1 MALQPRVLVLCA
13 ALAAALALGQGAAA
27 QEQPASPLEIISKG
41 PQPEF
46 RVHGVSLKSV
56 RSDDAQNAVA
66 FDFNGPV
73 NEAAFVQLQE
83 ALPDWVEMAYAG
95 YDNAVIRTKRP
106 VTFMTKTESDGFS
119 MRMVPRDAAEPAP
132 AQTAGPHG
140 GADACTHG
148 CPPTAPSA
156 PFADAHAW
164 HAADSFYTRVAFER
178 PFDVSLRGFYDS
190 AREGGTTYVALDG
203 DWRHTKGTTLITS
216 NGHLDIETWDGV
228 HVLADVHDVAVNSKN
243 TRQFG
248 GAIAPFNDNN
258 VSGSAGLAYEWDGAT
273 FTAEALYGSSGWGAR
288 FGMDYADED
297 FRLGARAAWHEPYT
311 GTAEAV
317 ALRGERDYSAL
328 FAGGQVFDGLWAVG
342 EVKATR
348 YGIRGDGE
356 IATTL
361 GWHGGLRYDFAGWPL
376 SLTYDGDGEYV
387 LHSHTYLGAP
397 PSPFV
402 PLSIRDREVHA
413 LGGSFSNTW
422 DNGFWFDLYGGWEID
437 RYSDSGPYGG
447 AAFRFTPGPGFD
459 IALDGRYATVAQMGE
474 EGHEL
479 SGGIKLTI
487 ALNGDA
493 PILHGGPSL

>member
-1 MALQPRVLVLCA
+1 MAFQPRVLVLCA
-13 ALAAALALGQGAAA
+13 ALAAALALGQGAVA

-56 RSDDAQNAVA
+56 RADDAQNAVA

-73 NEAAFVQLQE
+73 DDAAFAQLQE

-95 YDNAVIRTKRP
+95 YDNAVIRAKRP

-119 MRMVPRDAAEPAP
+119 MRMVPRDAAAPTQTADAHGAPSACGQGCPPAP
-132 AQTAGPHG
+132 APIAP
-140 GADACTHG
+140 ADT
-148 CPPTAPSA
+148 
-156 PFADAHAW
+156 HAW
-164 HAADSFYTRVAFER
+164 RAVEGFYARVAFER
-178 PFDVSLRGFYDS
+178 PFDVSLRGFYDA

-216 NGHLDIETWDGV
+216 NGHLDIETSDGV
-228 HVLADVHDVAVNSKN
+228 HVLADVHDVVVNSKS

-258 VSGSAGLAYEWDGAT
+258 VSGSAGLAYDWDGAT

-288 FGMDYADED
+288 LGMTYGEND
-297 FRLGARAAWHEPYT
+297 FQIGARAAWHEPYT
-311 GTAEAV
+311 DTAEAV

-328 FAGGQVFDGLWAVG
+328 LAGGQLFDGLWAVG
-342 EVKATR
+342 EVKGTR
-348 YGIRGDGE
+348 YGIRGDDD
-356 IATTL
+356 IATTI
-361 GWHGGLRYDFAGWPL
+361 GWHGGLRYDLEGWPL

-387 LHSHTYLGAP
+387 LNSHKYIGGP

-413 LGGSFSNTW
+413 FGGSFSNKW

-437 RYSDSGPYGG
+437 RYSEDGPYGG
-447 AAFRFTPGPGFD
+447 AAFRFSPGPGFD
-459 IALDGRYATVAQMGE
+459 IALDGRYATVAEMGE

-493 PILHGGPSL
+493 PIMHGGPGL